1 MTHSLRLHNYI
12 FLMSAEKRIYVLV
25 DDITASVQMPSFRDA
40 QIPG

>member
-1 MTHSLRLHNYI
+1 MTHSLRLYDYI

-25 DDITASVQMPSFRDA
+25 DRITASVQDQAFRDA